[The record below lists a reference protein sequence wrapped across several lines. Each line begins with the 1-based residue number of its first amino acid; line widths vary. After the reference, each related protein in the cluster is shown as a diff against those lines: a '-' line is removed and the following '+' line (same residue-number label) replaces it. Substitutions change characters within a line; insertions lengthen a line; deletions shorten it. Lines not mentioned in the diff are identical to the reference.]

1 MEEKKPAAYVPP
13 SKRGIV
19 GVVGEVMPP
28 KFKQKAPQPP
38 SGGSQL
44 NDKEKKIRTVKK
56 VTTTYLINS
65 KRKNLDRKY
74 LYNMCF
80 LCRNWSK

>member
-13 SKRGIV
+13 SKRGMV
-19 GVVGEVMPP
+19 GLVGEVMPP
-28 KFKQKAPQPP
+28 RTKNKAPPPP

-56 VTTTYLINS
+56 VTKFKQKPKKFILKISTTS
-65 KRKNLDRKY
+65 
-74 LYNMCF
+74 CF
-80 LCRNWSK
+80 LLCRNWSK